1 VFIRRLSIRARI
13 ALGSVIVA
21 IIVTAIAVLVIR
33 ANVESILAQSN
44 ITLATTDLAPFQKDL
59 VSNPG
64 EPIDGPAAGILVMVR
79 GPGGPPAVDTLPHD
93 IHEALDHRRP
103 ANETFKATAGGVP
116 YIVVGRVQRT
126 SSGVWALWAARS
138 AASSELALGGLDRVL
153 VVGSI
158 GVLIIF
164 GLASWLLA
172 TVALRPVSRMRRRA
186 EALSGIDE
194 DDVLPVGPA
203 DDEIAALA
211 KTLNALLARVRA
223 STEREKQMVSD
234 AAHELRTPLAALRTQ
249 LELAHDRF
257 GDADALAN
265 EITEAEESI
274 VRLSA
279 LATGLLELARLE
291 GDPGTTPALS
301 AQELLTEAMSSVDR
315 ARMLA
320 LAKSGEIEF
329 EAGDLDDTAKYLVGA
344 ASFGRL
350 IDNLLS
356 NAIAAIG
363 DRGHVELSIQQDAL
377 GLRIEVRD
385 DGPGIP
391 EAFLP
396 VAFDRFSRPDVSRT
410 GSTGGSGLGLALVQ
424 AIARSAGG
432 TAELHNAERGL
443 VAVVT
448 IPNM

>member
-1 VFIRRLSIRARI
+1 
-13 ALGSVIVA
+13 
-21 IIVTAIAVLVIR
+21 
-33 ANVESILAQSN
+33 
-44 ITLATTDLAPFQKDL
+44 
-59 VSNPG
+59 
-64 EPIDGPAAGILVMVR
+64 
-79 GPGGPPAVDTLPHD
+79 
-93 IHEALDHRRP
+93 
-103 ANETFKATAGGVP
+103 
-116 YIVVGRVQRT
+116 
-126 SSGVWALWAARS
+126 
-138 AASSELALGGLDRVL
+138 
-153 VVGSI
+153 
-158 GVLIIF
+158 
-164 GLASWLLA
+164 
-172 TVALRPVSRMRRRA
+172 
-186 EALSGIDE
+186 
-194 DDVLPVGPA
+194 
-203 DDEIAALA
+203 
-211 KTLNALLARVRA
+211 
-223 STEREKQMVSD
+223 
-234 AAHELRTPLAALRTQ
+234 
-249 LELAHDRF
+249 
-257 GDADALAN
+257 
-265 EITEAEESI
+265 
-274 VRLSA
+274 
-279 LATGLLELARLE
+279 
-291 GDPGTTPALS
+291 
-301 AQELLTEAMSSVDR
+301 
-315 ARMLA
+315 MLA

-329 EAGDLDDTAKYLVGA
+329 EAGDLDDTAKYFVGA